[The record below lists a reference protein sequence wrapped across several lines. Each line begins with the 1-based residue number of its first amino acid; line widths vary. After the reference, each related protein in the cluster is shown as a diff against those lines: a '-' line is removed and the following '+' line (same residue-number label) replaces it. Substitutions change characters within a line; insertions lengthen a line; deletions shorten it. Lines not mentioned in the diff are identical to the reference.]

1 MPTGMATNAP
11 SILRSSDLLEP
22 GQVYTRAELRKL
34 FGVNDATINTGVF
47 SPKGY
52 NSIWLF
58 ITKQKTPDRTAYEDS
73 LEGDTLYF
81 QGQTSGRTDRKIIE
95 HEAQGIELMLFYRRE
110 KYEYPGA
117 GFSYEGT
124 FRYVSHSGGA
134 PTSFVLQRTG
144 DTLIDAAQEAEEA
157 GAFSPSNTEDARK
170 RALASIVR
178 RQGQPAFRQALI
190 NAYGGR
196 CAITGCNAKEALE
209 AAHIYP
215 YQGAHTND
223 VTNGLLMRADLHTLF
238 DLGLIGIDPE
248 NSSVVISHH
257 LCGTVYQE
265 FAGQPVT
272 LPAVPS
278 LRPSKDA
285 LAWHI
290 EQAGL

>member
-1 MPTGMATNAP
+1 MPQGVTTDAP
-11 SILRSSDLLEP
+11 PTLRTSDLLES
-22 GQVYTRAELRKL
+22 GKVYTRADLRELFR
-34 FGVNDATINTGVF
+34 VNDATINTGIF

-58 ITKQKTPDRTAYEDS
+58 ITEKKTPDRTAYEDS

-95 HEAQGIELMLFYRRE
+95 HEANGLEVMLFYRRE
-110 KYEYPGA
+110 KYEHPGA
-117 GFSYEGT
+117 GFTYEGT
-124 FRYVSHSGGA
+124 FRYVSHSGGG
-134 PTSFVLQRTG
+134 PTSFVLQRAG
-144 DTLIDAAQEAEEA
+144 DSLSTAAQEAEEA

-190 NAYGGR
+190 DAYVGR
-196 CAITGCNAKEALE
+196 CAISGCDAKEALE

-215 YQGAHTND
+215 YQGTHTND
-223 VTNGLLMRADLHTLF
+223 VTNGLLLRADLHTLF
-238 DLGLIGIDPE
+238 DLGLIGIDPGT
-248 NSSVVISHH
+248 SAVLISPR
-257 LCGTVYQE
+257 LSGTVYQE
-265 FAGQPVT
+265 LAGQPAA
-272 LPAVPS
+272 LPAAPS
-278 LRPSKDA
+278 QRPSKDA